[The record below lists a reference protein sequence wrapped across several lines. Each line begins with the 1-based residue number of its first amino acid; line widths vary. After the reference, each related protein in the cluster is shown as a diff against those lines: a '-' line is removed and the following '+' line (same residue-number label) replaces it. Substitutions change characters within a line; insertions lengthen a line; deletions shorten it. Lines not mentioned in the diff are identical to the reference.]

1 MEHPQSMT
9 ARPRPSDLPWEAW
22 VLGAA
27 TVVAL
32 IAGTVVRGFIGEEL
46 ALLLVGLGF
55 ASGAVFGP
63 ADG

>member
-32 IAGTVVRGFIGEEL
+32 VAGTVIRGFIGEEWRGG
-46 ALLLVGLGF
+46 ARWVG
-55 ASGAVFGP
+55 AWVDS
-63 ADG
+63 